1 MRYGLLGGT
10 FDPIHLGHLRSA
22 EEIYDDLKLDHVIFI
37 PAAIPPHKD
46 TRRIIPFFHRFRMV
60 DVAIKNY
67 PHFSVSDIEER
78 LPGKSYSVETLRYL
92 RKIYGKKITFYFIM
106 GLDEFFKISSWKDY
120 RELFKLSNF
129 VVISRPG
136 YAKNKVKEII
146 TQEITKNFVFDTEEN
161 RFFSSSAFS
170 IYTRETTLID
180 ISSTKIR
187 EHIKEGKS
195 IRFLVPNAVY
205 EYIYKEDLYLI

>member
-10 FDPIHLGHLRSA
+10 FNPIHLGHLRSA

-37 PAAIPPHKD
+37 PAAIPPHKN
-46 TRRIIPFFHRFRMV
+46 TRRIIPFFHRFKMV
-60 DVAIKNY
+60 GVAIKDY

-92 RKIYGKKITFYFIM
+92 RKIHGKKVAFYFIM
-106 GLDEFFKISSWKDY
+106 GLDEFLKISSWKDY

-129 VVISRPG
+129 VVINRPG
-136 YAKNKVKEII
+136 FAKSKVKEII
-146 TQEITKNFVFDTEEN
+146 TQEISKNFVFDTEEN
-161 RFFSSSAFS
+161 RFISPSAFS

-180 ISSTKIR
+180 ISSTRIR
-187 EHIKEGKS
+187 EHIRKSKS
-195 IRFLVPNAVY
+195 IRFLVPDVVY
-205 EYIYKEDLYLI
+205 EYIHKEGLYLI